1 MGLLTIAKI
10 LIDLGYKKMFL
21 ANIAEGI
28 EIRKKYKSIELYIL
42 NCGKPLNTTILKN
55 II

>member
-10 LIDLGYKKMFL
+10 LIELGYEKMFL
-21 ANIAEGI
+21 ANISEGI

-42 NCGKPLNTTILKN
+42 NCGKPLNSTVFKKI
-55 II
+55 